1 MAASSAFAY
10 SATVQPSALPP
21 LGRASAI
28 WTLRKRPSAML
39 RVMASPV
46 ATAGPSGT
54 TAGVPSAAT
63 APAAAA
69 EAGAAAAAGFFPP
82 ELLMKYA
89 APSNPTATTMAGTK
103 LFLPFLPP
111 DSPAVSSSVF
121 FFAMSRRLL
130 RVEGIQLGQDDNL
143 DPPVLGPVAVG
154 VVRNEWPLVG
164 VAGSR
169 DAVGG
174 DALGAGQ
181 IAEHRRGPSRRQLPV
196 GGEQRRVDGPV
207 VGMPFDRDLVGQRGE
222 RPGHPVQ
229 HRSAA

>member
-1 MAASSAFAY
+1 MVASSALAY
-10 SATVQPSALPP
+10 SATVQPSVFPP

-54 TAGVPSAAT
+54 TAGVPSAPT
-63 APAAAA
+63 APAADAA
-69 EAGAAAAAGFFPP
+69 AGAAAAAGFLPP

-89 APSNPTATTMAGTK
+89 APSNPTATTMAGTR

-121 FFAMSRRLL
+121 FLAMSRRLL
-130 RVEGIQLGQDDNL
+130 RVEGIQLGQHAPL
-143 DPPVLGPVAVG
+143 DPPVLGPVGVG
-154 VVRNEWPLVG
+154 VVRDERPLVG
-164 VAGSR
+164 VAGGR

-174 DALGAGQ
+174 NALGAGQ
-181 IAEHRRGPSRRQLPV
+181 VAEHRRGPGRRELPV
-196 GGEQRRVDGPV
+196 GGEQRRVDRPV
-207 VGMPFDRDLVGQRGE
+207 VGVPFDRYLVGQGGQR
-222 RPGHPVQ
+222 RGHPVQ
-229 HRSAA
+229 HCGSA